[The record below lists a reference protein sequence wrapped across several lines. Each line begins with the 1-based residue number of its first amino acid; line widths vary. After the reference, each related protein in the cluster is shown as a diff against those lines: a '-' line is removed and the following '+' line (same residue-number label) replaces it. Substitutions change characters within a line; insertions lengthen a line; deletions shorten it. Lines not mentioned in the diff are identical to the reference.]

1 MSITAFGGQTLCGV
15 VERKNHFSGDEPYK
29 PILLRRGHI
38 QLATNHSP
46 INSITID
53 PKTRIMLTTWQAPS
67 IGHNIHIVKF
77 DGGEL
82 GDGLFSGGDLFFH
95 GM

>member
-1 MSITAFGGQTLCGV
+1 MSVTALGGQTLCGV
-15 VERKNHFSGDEPYK
+15 VERKHVLREDEPYK

-38 QLATNHSP
+38 QLATNHSL

-53 PKTRIMLTTWQAPS
+53 PKTRVMLTTWQAPS
-67 IGHNIHIVKF
+67 TGHNIHIVKF
-77 DGGEL
+77 DGGEV
-82 GDGLFSGGDLFFH
+82 GNGTFSEGDLFFH